1 MGYHDS
7 CVNILS
13 VTSVDDAAKRHC
25 GAAFRARRFWE
36 TRLERQLA
44 AQTGLNVDVGAE
56 VNFQLLP
63 QPALGVENLK
73 LTQPSVISVD
83 VAPTLEAQN
92 ATAFLRFWPS
102 LWGDIRVQNLTLNQ
116 PTLRITRDGVG
127 EQSAKIGPIA
137 LTDLF
142 GAADGSKHKRQAMI
156 LCPLFRRLSALIL
169 PTDVCASSP
178 LMGI

>member
-1 MGYHDS
+1 MTRALIF
-7 CVNILS
+7 CLS
-13 VTSVDDAAKRHC
+13 LLLLTLLSAIVAPRLVPD
-25 GAAFRARRFWE
+25 RFWE

-56 VNFQLLP
+56 VHFQLLP
-63 QPALGVENLK
+63 QPALEVQNLK
-73 LTQPSVISVD
+73 LTQPSIISVD

-102 LWGDIRVQNLTLNQ
+102 LWGDIRVQNLMLNQ
-116 PTLRITRDGVG
+116 PTLRITRDGAG

-142 GAADGSKHKRQAMI
+142 GPGMEASINAKR
-156 LCPLFRRLSALIL
+156 
-169 PTDVCASSP
+169 
-178 LMGI
+178 